1 MDKLVEN
8 ENLQKDLLDYIN
20 HRVNNSKNI
29 QNNVT
34 PGSSKQDG
42 SVVVGTSTQS
52 LNRFSHHL
60 LNLSQGS
67 FLFAKL
73 TLDLLEKGHLVV
85 KSSSYKVN
93 IIIIIFISVI
103 AIRLWSETP

>member
-1 MDKLVEN
+1 M
-8 ENLQKDLLDYIN
+8 
-20 HRVNNSKNI
+20 
-29 QNNVT
+29 T